1 MANGKQPEL
10 VIALP
15 SIAPTP
21 KPGTDRSEDS
31 STHEGSTGE
40 LGMATGSTRQESIH
54 GSSTT
59 NLLVRSPEYKAAVD
73 FELLWRLRKYLVLLG
88 TLAVSVTY
96 NAGLTPPGGFWTQK
110 KDGHDAGDPIL
121 RARFF
126 LRHEVFFY
134 CNATAFAASL
144 VLIILLLSKHV
155 TRQKLWLRSM
165 QFTMIL
171 DLFSLMG
178 AYAAGSCRAV
188 KSSIYI
194 WVLVLAVFV
203 YIVIHIL
210 LYIRVVPKWLKNRVQ
225 SALRQILRKWGV
237 HEDQRSIPQIE
248 DVEEA
253 RKFML
258 MLVTFC
264 ATITYQAGLSPPG
277 GFWAENEENQD
288 PATSMLRSK
297 NLARYNFFVSCN
309 STSFV
314 ASLVTII
321 LLLSPEL
328 SRHGIRSRAV
338 SVCVVADL
346 LGLMGAYAAG
356 SCRTVVQSFFVV
368 FIAILVWIFIALLAG
383 SFVIKPVADCLRNIK
398 VSCMYRVGRVFSL
411 EYGRNISTNTM
422 EENSV
427 SSHQQT
433 AVRVTDSAEQVSALE
448 PEHQSAYHQQVPNVK
463 EGEPP
468 RELQSTGD
476 EQEQT
481 ATTEEV
487 VSGTGHTLANDQQ
500 SKNADILYNQEGQ
513 SAYQSVAKVASSKAG
528 NPSMKCQQATN
539 TNNSMSY
546 PDYQPTEN
554 LQFADMKKQ
563 FSSIDDLKT
572 SNIVGMSP
580 DHKSIDTQKIANMMG
595 QSSSIDV
602 QEPTVMP
609 VEEFSK
615 HITLSRDHSGATNN
629 LTTEKESS
637 DVPMKTNEI
646 EIVRT
651 NEDIR
656 PNENGYTDN
665 YEGAPRQA
673 DSKQNAR
680 GNLTDKHLKK
690 SRTYL
695 LLLAILAISLTYQSG
710 LNPPGGFWSKQENN
724 NLTGGFITKDTLHR
738 PYHLPGDPILEDN
751 NHQRYIAFFYLNAIA
766 FVASVVMI
774 IMLLNRR
781 MSDKVMK
788 RYALQTAMI
797 VDLLSLTGSYLTG
810 SCRKMKNSIYILL
823 LLCLVFAY
831 VLIHVLIAIHVIPK
845 GWKQLVSEK
854 LEHLSCKHLWP
865 RIEPGHNQGG
875 EGNEKNWERRRKL
888 LLMLAVLSA
897 TITYQAGMSPP
908 GGVWSDNKGV
918 SGKPGYPILQDNNLK
933 RYDVFYYSNS
943 VSFVS
948 SVAITILL
956 VNRQSCEHGIK
967 FYALQVCSVVGL
979 VALLIAYASGTCRKA
994 KQSIYLIII
1003 AVAVLLSVVI
1013 QVFLLS
1019 STHSTLGGPFGRCM
1033 KCLLEWFFGAT
1044 EAVQESNSNKQESSD
1059 HRAKKARKRHKYLL
1073 LLAIVAASITYQA
1086 GLSPPGG
1093 FWSDDDGIH
1102 TRSNPV
1108 LNPHADFWWYNKSHM
1123 AAGNPVLL
1131 DIHPR
1136 RYKTFFWLN
1145 SISFMAS
1152 IVVILYLLNTS
1163 IWKMDVPLEV
1173 LHLIM
1178 ILDLLALVTAF
1189 AAGSC
1194 RKFRTSFYVYG
1205 LVLAVVIY
1213 LVIVVL
1219 LSKSI
1224 ADFLK
1229 PGDTSGS
1236 SSQRHTKPGDTSGSS
1251 SQRHTNGASGTE
1263 PLIIEQEV

>member
-10 VIALP
+10 VIAL
-15 SIAPTP
+15 SSTAATP
-21 KPGTDRSEDS
+21 EPGNDRSEDS
-31 STHEGSTGE
+31 SNHEDSTGE
-40 LGMATGSTRQESIH
+40 LGMATGSTRQESID
-54 GSSTT
+54 GLSTT
-59 NLLVRSPEYKAAVD
+59 NLLARSPESNVAVD

-126 LRHEVFFY
+126 RRHEVFFY

-155 TRQKLWLRSM
+155 TRQNLWLRSM

-210 LYIRVVPKWLKNRVQ
+210 LFIRVVPKWLKNRVR
-225 SALRQILRKWGV
+225 SALCQILCKWGV

-248 DVEEA
+248 DVEEG

-258 MLVTFC
+258 MLVTFS

-277 GFWAENEENQD
+277 GFWAENEENQH

-297 NLARYNFFVSCN
+297 NLARYNLFVSCN

-338 SVCVVADL
+338 KVCVVADL

-356 SCRTVVQSFFVV
+356 SCRTLVQSFCVI
-368 FIAILVWIFIALLAG
+368 FIAILVWIFIAVLAG
-383 SFVIKPVADCLRNIK
+383 SFVIKPVADCLRNVK
-398 VSCMYRVGRVFSL
+398 VSCMDRVGRVFSL
-411 EYGRNISTNTM
+411 EYGRNRSTNKV

-427 SSHQQT
+427 SSNQQT
-433 AVRVTDSAEQVSALE
+433 TVRVTDSAEQVSALE
-448 PEHQSAYHQQVPNVK
+448 PEHQSAYYQQVPKVK
-463 EGEPP
+463 KGEPA
-468 RELQSTGD
+468 REHQSTG

-481 ATTEEV
+481 STTEEV
-487 VSGTGHTLANDQQ
+487 VSDTGHTLANDQQ
-500 SKNADILYNQEGQ
+500 SENEEDVMYNQEGQ
-513 SAYQSVAKVASSKAG
+513 SADHQSVAKVASSK
-528 NPSMKCQQATN
+528 
-539 TNNSMSY
+539 
-546 PDYQPTEN
+546 TEN

-563 FSSIDDLKT
+563 FSFVDDPKT
-572 SNIVGMSP
+572 PNFAMSNP
-580 DHKSIDTQKIANMMG
+580 DHKSLDTQKIANMMG
-595 QSSSIDV
+595 QSSSTDV
-602 QEPTVMP
+602 QEPTIMP

-615 HITLSRDHSGATNN
+615 HITMSSDHNGATNN
-629 LTTEKESS
+629 LTVEKESS
-637 DVPMKTNEI
+637 DVPLKTNEI
-646 EIVRT
+646 EIVRM
-651 NEDIR
+651 NDDIR

-673 DSKQNAR
+673 DSKENAS
-680 GNLTDKHLKK
+680 GNLADKHLKK

-695 LLLAILAISLTYQSG
+695 LLLAILAVSLTYQSG

-724 NLTGGFITKDTLHR
+724 NLTGGFIAKDTHHR

-751 NHQRYIAFFYLNAIA
+751 NHRRYIVFFYLNAIA
-766 FVASVVMI
+766 FVASIVMI

-781 MSDKVMK
+781 MSDKVIK

-797 VDLLSLTGSYLTG
+797 VDLLSLTGSYLSG
-810 SCRKMKNSIYILL
+810 SCRKTKNSMYILL

-831 VLIHVLIAIHVIPK
+831 VLIHVLIAIHAIPE

-897 TITYQAGMSPP
+897 TVTYQAGMSPP
-908 GGVWSDNKGV
+908 GGVWSDDKGV

-956 VNRQSCEHGIK
+956 VNRESCEHGIK
-967 FYALQVCSVVGL
+967 FYALRVCSVVGL
-979 VALLIAYASGTCRKA
+979 VGLLIAYAAGSCRKA

-1003 AVAVLLSVVI
+1003 AVAVLISVVI

-1033 KCLLEWFFGAT
+1033 KCLLEWLFGAT
-1044 EAVQESNSNKQESSD
+1044 EAVQESTSNKQESSG
-1059 HRAKKARKRHKYLL
+1059 HRAKKARKRHKYLV

-1093 FWSDDDGIH
+1093 FWSNYDGVH
-1102 TRSNPV
+1102 TTSNPV
-1108 LNPHADFWWYNKSHM
+1108 LNPPADYWWYNKSHM
-1123 AAGNPVLL
+1123 AGNPVLL

-1145 SISFMAS
+1145 SLSFMAS
-1152 IVVILYLLNTS
+1152 IVVIMYLLNTS

-1194 RKFRTSFYVYG
+1194 RKFRTSIYVYG

-1229 PGDTSGS
+1229 PGETSG
-1236 SSQRHTKPGDTSGSS
+1236 RS

-1263 PLIIEQEV
+1263 PLISEQEV

>member
-10 VIALP
+10 VIALS
-15 SIAPTP
+15 SIAATP
-21 KPGTDRSEDS
+21 KPGNDRSEDS

-40 LGMATGSTRQESIH
+40 LGMATGSTRQESIN
-54 GSSTT
+54 GLSTT
-59 NLLVRSPEYKAAVD
+59 NLLARSLESKVAVD

-126 LRHEVFFY
+126 PRHEVFFY

-188 KSSIYI
+188 KSSIFI

-210 LYIRVVPKWLKNRVQ
+210 IYIRAVPKWLKNRVQ
-225 SALRQILRKWGV
+225 SALRKILRRWGV
-237 HEDQRSIPQIE
+237 HEDQRSIPQIK

-258 MLVTFC
+258 MLVTFS

-277 GFWAENEENQD
+277 GFWAENEENQN

-338 SVCVVADL
+338 NVCVVADL

-356 SCRTVVQSFFVV
+356 SCRTVVQSFCVV

-411 EYGRNISTNTM
+411 EYGRNRSTNTM
-422 EENSV
+422 EDNSV

-433 AVRVTDSAEQVSALE
+433 AVHVVDSAEQVSALE

-468 RELQSTGD
+468 GELQSTG
-476 EQEQT
+476 EHEQT

-500 SKNADILYNQEGQ
+500 SENADIQYNQEGQ
-513 SAYQSVAKVASSKAG
+513 SAYHQSVTKVASSK
-528 NPSMKCQQATN
+528 
-539 TNNSMSY
+539 
-546 PDYQPTEN
+546 TEN
-554 LQFADMKKQ
+554 LQFADMEKQ
-563 FSSIDDLKT
+563 FSCVDDLKT
-572 SNIVGMSP
+572 SNIVGMSNP
-580 DHKSIDTQKIANMMG
+580 DHKSLDTQKIANMMG
-595 QSSSIDV
+595 QSSSTDV

-609 VEEFSK
+609 VEEISE
-615 HITLSRDHSGATNN
+615 HITLSRDHNGATNN
-629 LTTEKESS
+629 LTVEKESS
-637 DVPMKTNEI
+637 DVPLKINEI
-646 EIVRT
+646 EIVRI
-651 NEDIR
+651 NGDIR

-665 YEGAPRQA
+665 FEGAPRQA
-673 DSKQNAR
+673 DSKENAR

-695 LLLAILAISLTYQSG
+695 LLLAILAVSLTYQSG
-710 LNPPGGFWSKQENN
+710 LNPPGGFWSKRENN
-724 NLTGGFITKDTLHR
+724 NLAGGFITRDTHHR

-781 MSDKVMK
+781 MSDKVIK

-831 VLIHVLIAIHVIPK
+831 VLIHVLIAIHVIPE

-865 RIEPGHNQGG
+865 RTEPGHNQGG

-908 GGVWSDNKGV
+908 GGVWSDDKGV

-956 VNRQSCEHGIK
+956 VNRKSCEHGIK
-967 FYALQVCSVVGL
+967 YYALRVCSVVGL
-979 VALLIAYASGTCRKA
+979 VGLLIAYASGSCRKA

-1003 AVAVLLSVVI
+1003 AVAVLISIVI

-1019 STHSTLGGPFGRCM
+1019 STHSTLGGPLGRCM

-1044 EAVQESNSNKQESSD
+1044 EAGQESTSNKQESSD
-1059 HRAKKARKRHKYLL
+1059 HRAKKARKRHKYLV

-1093 FWSDDDGIH
+1093 FWSDDDGVH
-1102 TRSNPV
+1102 TRSSPV

-1123 AAGNPVLL
+1123 AGNPVLL

-1152 IVVILYLLNTS
+1152 IVVIMYLLNTS
-1163 IWKMDVPLEV
+1163 IWKMDVPLEA

-1229 PGDTSGS
+1229 QGDTSA
-1236 SSQRHTKPGDTSGSS
+1236 SS

-1263 PLIIEQEV
+1263 PLIPEQEF